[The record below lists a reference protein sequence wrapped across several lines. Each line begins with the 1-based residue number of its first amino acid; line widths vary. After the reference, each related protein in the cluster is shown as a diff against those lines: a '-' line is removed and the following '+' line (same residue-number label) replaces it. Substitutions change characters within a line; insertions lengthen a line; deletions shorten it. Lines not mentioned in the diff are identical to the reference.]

1 VLQLARLIWE
11 KVRPGAPFR
20 YVSDPPYQYDVQKRV
35 PSVEKA
41 ERVLGFRATTPLS
54 EILDVVIPWVRQQV
68 EYGNI

>member
-1 VLQLARLIWE
+1 
-11 KVRPGAPFR
+11 
-20 YVSDPPYQYDVQKRV
+20 V

-41 ERVLGFRATTPLS
+41 ERLLGYRATTPLS